1 MPTVR
6 IELDQDLLVAAGAIM
21 GTATSKA
28 TIHEAL
34 RRIVV
39 HERQL
44 RHFERLAASALNRSP
59 RPAVVDG

>member
-44 RHFERLAASALNRSP
+44 RHFERLAASALDRSP
-59 RPAVVDG
+59 QPAAVDG

>member
-44 RHFERLAASALNRSP
+44 RHFERLAASALDRSP
-59 RPAVVDG
+59 QPATVEG